1 MILFASCAV
10 GPDYRRP
17 NANPPGT
24 YRGSTNVLT
33 NSFGDLP
40 WWEVFHDETLQGL
53 IRTVLTNGYD
63 LRLAVSR
70 VEQARAILMQNRA
83 AFFPQISYVGLLGR
97 GKNAI
102 GGTLFPN
109 GGNTVTDVE
118 TAGNV
123 SWEIDVWGRI
133 RRLNESARAQYLATV
148 EARHDVMTS
157 VISEVAQAYFQLLAL
172 DRELEIAR
180 YTTNSFGESL
190 RIFSQRLQ
198 GGVASK
204 LETSS
209 AEAALASAA
218 ATVPDLERLIAIQE
232 NFISVLIG
240 RDPGPIPREHT
251 LLQELLPPEIP
262 AGLPSALLE
271 RRPDIREA
279 EQLYRSANA
288 QIGVAVANFFPQIS
302 LTGAYGKV
310 SPTLSAFTAGAAT
323 AWSAAASVTG
333 PIFQGGR
340 LVGQYRQ
347 AVALREQYWLS
358 YEQTVLTALQEVSN
372 ALIANSAYAEER
384 LQQARSVA
392 AYEVAVQVATQRY
405 LVGQSSYYEVLQE
418 QQLLFPAENTL
429 VQIQLNQLQTIVQL
443 YRALGGGWR
452 VDQSNPA
459 TTKNP

>member
-1 MILFASCAV
+1 VSCAV
-10 GPDYRRP
+10 GPNYQRP
-17 NANPPGT
+17 KVNLPPDF
-24 YRGSTNVLT
+24 RGSTQSTT

-63 LRLAVSR
+63 IRLAVSR
-70 VEQARAILMQNRA
+70 VEQANAILAQNRA
-83 AFFPQISYVGLLGR
+83 SFFPQFNYVGLLGR

-109 GGNTVTDVE
+109 GGNTISDVE
-118 TAGNV
+118 MAGNA

-148 EARHDVMTS
+148 EARHDVMVS

-190 RIFSQRLQ
+190 RIFSARLQ

-218 ATVPDLERLIAIQE
+218 ATVPELERQIAIQE
-232 NFISVLIG
+232 NFLSTLIG
-240 RDPGPIPREHT
+240 REPGPIPRSHT

-279 EQLYRSANA
+279 AQLYRSANA
-288 QIGVAVANFFPQIS
+288 QIGLAVAQFFPQFNLTAAFGRIS
-302 LTGAYGKV
+302 PA
-310 SPTLSAFTAGAAT
+310 LSTFTAGTAS
-323 AWSAAASVTG
+323 AWSVAGGFTG
-333 PIFQGGR
+333 PIFEGGR

-347 AVALREQYWLS
+347 AVALRQQYWLS
-358 YEQTVLTALQEVSN
+358 YQQIVLNALQEVSN
-372 ALIANSAYAEER
+372 TLIANSAYAAER
-384 LQQARSVA
+384 VQQARAVA
-392 AYEVAVQVATQRY
+392 AYEVSVQVATQRY
-405 LVGQSSYYEVLQE
+405 VVGQSSYYEVLQE

-429 VQIQLNQLQTIVQL
+429 VQIQLSQLLTIVQF
-443 YRALGGGWR
+443 YRALGGGWQ
-452 VDQSNPA
+452 VDQSSHA